1 MVTSSLSPVGRA
13 VLDDIESCAADLGKD
28 DTSLDTLQ
36 TVVERLV
43 ALSLKMNQLHNDGVL
58 MERDYIPLNTLL
70 LALGIYCMNH
80 LTMFRCSK

>member
-1 MVTSSLSPVGRA
+1 MVVSNLSPVGRA

-28 DTSLDTLQ
+28 ISLDTLQ

-43 ALSLKMNQLHNDGVL
+43 ALSLKMNQLHGDGVL

-80 LTMFRCSK
+80 LALFRCSK

>member
-1 MVTSSLSPVGRA
+1 MVVSNLSPVGRA

-28 DTSLDTLQ
+28 APLDTLR

-43 ALSLKMNQLHNDGVL
+43 ALSLKMNQLHDDGVL

-80 LTMFRCSK
+80 LALFRCSK

>member
-1 MVTSSLSPVGRA
+1 MVTSNLSPVGRA
-13 VLDDIESCAADLGKD
+13 VLDDIESCAADLGR

-43 ALSLKMNQLHNDGVL
+43 ALSLKMNQLHSDGVL

-70 LALGIYCMNH
+70 WALGIYCMND
-80 LTMFRCSK
+80 LTLFRWAK

>member
-1 MVTSSLSPVGRA
+1 MVASNLSPVGRA

-28 DTSLDTLQ
+28 VSLDTLQ

-58 MERDYIPLNTLL
+58 MEHDYIPLNTLL

-80 LTMFRCSK
+80 LALFRCSK

>member
-1 MVTSSLSPVGRA
+1 MVISNLSPVGRA
-13 VLDDIESCAADLGKD
+13 VFDDIESCAADLGKD
-28 DTSLDTLQ
+28 ISLDTLQ

-80 LTMFRCSK
+80 LALFRCSK

>member
-1 MVTSSLSPVGRA
+1 MVTSNLSPVGRA
-13 VLDDIESCAADLGKD
+13 VLDDIESCAADLGE

-70 LALGIYCMNH
+70 LALGIYCMNY
-80 LTMFRCSK
+80 LTLFRCSK

>member
-1 MVTSSLSPVGRA
+1 MVTPSLSPVGRA

-28 DTSLDTLQ
+28 ISLDTLQ
-36 TVVERLV
+36 TVVERLI

-58 MERDYIPLNTLL
+58 MERDYITLNTLL

-80 LTMFRCSK
+80 LALFRCSK

>member
-1 MVTSSLSPVGRA
+1 MVTSDLSPVGRA

-28 DTSLDTLQ
+28 TPLDTLQ

-43 ALSLKMNQLHNDGVL
+43 ALSLKMNQLHDDGVL

-80 LTMFRCSK
+80 LVLFRCSK

>member
-1 MVTSSLSPVGRA
+1 MVTSNLSPIGRA

-28 DTSLDTLQ
+28 ISLDTLQ

-43 ALSLKMNQLHNDGVL
+43 ALSLKMNQLHDDGVL
-58 MERDYIPLNTLL
+58 VERDFIPLNTLL

-80 LTMFRCSK
+80 LALFRCSK

>member
-1 MVTSSLSPVGRA
+1 MVTSNLSPVGRA

-28 DTSLDTLQ
+28 TPLDTLQ

-58 MERDYIPLNTLL
+58 VERDYIPLNTLL

-80 LTMFRCSK
+80 LALFRCSK

>member
-1 MVTSSLSPVGRA
+1 MVVSNLSPVGRA

-28 DTSLDTLQ
+28 ISLDTLQ
-36 TVVERLV
+36 IVVERLV

-58 MERDYIPLNTLL
+58 VERDYIPLNTLL

-80 LTMFRCSK
+80 LALFRCSK

>member
-1 MVTSSLSPVGRA
+1 MVTSDLSPVGRA

-28 DTSLDTLQ
+28 TPLDTLQ

-43 ALSLKMNQLHNDGVL
+43 ALSLKMNQLHDDGVL

-80 LTMFRCSK
+80 LALFRCSK

>member
-1 MVTSSLSPVGRA
+1 MVTSNLSPVGRA
-13 VLDDIESCAADLGKD
+13 VLDDIKSCAADLGE

-43 ALSLKMNQLHNDGVL
+43 ALSLKMNQLHNDGFL
-58 MERDYIPLNTLL
+58 TERDYIPLNTLL

-80 LTMFRCSK
+80 LALFRCSK

>member
-1 MVTSSLSPVGRA
+1 MVTSIVYPVGRG
-13 VLDDIESCAADLGKD
+13 VVDDFELWAGDLGKD
-28 DTSLDTLQ
+28 ISLDTLQ

-70 LALGIYCMNH
+70 LALGIYCLNH
-80 LTMFRCSK
+80 LVLFRCSK